1 MKQIMN
7 NFFRSAIVLFICSFT
22 ILQASGQDTLKTINF
37 DQVDATHGRVVAS
50 IYMAKQGI
58 SISNVTPGT
67 IVVIENTKNIYDGRA
82 MVADSSP
89 NVLTQINSNDPVSF
103 TLNFPSPLTEVR
115 FTRPFL
121 LAGPTGITFPEWK
134 ATAID
139 EGGREIDEAGEPPR
153 GYYSN
158 EPARSFVLKGPG
170 IKSLRFDSK
179 NHHFAAFSAVVI
191 DNLSFKTA
199 SSGSDLNINRAINA
213 ASSYRCLPGII
224 MEGAK

>member
-1 MKQIMN
+1 MMPAIN
-7 NFFRSAIVLFICSFT
+7 NFWRPALFLCICLHAILPAI
-22 ILQASGQDTLKTINF
+22 GQETLKIINF
-37 DQVDATHGRVVAS
+37 DSVDATHGRVVAS
-50 IYMAKQGI
+50 IYMAKHGI
-58 SISNVTPGT
+58 SISNVTQGT

-103 TLNFPSPLTEVR
+103 TLNFPSPLIEVR

-121 LAGPTGITFPEWK
+121 LAGPTGITFPEWR
-134 ATAID
+134 AIAID

-158 EPARSFVLKGPG
+158 EPARTFVLKGPG

-199 SSGSDLNINRAINA
+199 SRGSDLNINKELNA
-213 ASSYRCLPGII
+213 ASNHRCLPGMT
-224 MEGAK
+224 MEGPK